1 MTDQEILKGQ
11 KLIASMRGDLSLIA
25 STTDTEKLIVL
36 VLEKKARLDGDFLR
50 LVELAQPWIRA
61 RLDVSYEIDSIQN
74 AILTITTYAQLASSR
89 PDCRAEL
96 TKAVTYW
103 VPVVYSALG
112 KVEAFVHPPLEP

>member
-1 MTDQEILKGQ
+1 MTDQEILEGQ

-25 STTDTEKLIVL
+25 GTTDIEKLIAL
-36 VLEKKARLDGDFLR
+36 VLEKKSRLDDDFLQ

-61 RLDVSYEIDSIQN
+61 SLDVSHDMESIQN
-74 AILTITTYAQLASSR
+74 AIVTITTYAQLASSR

-103 VPVVYSALG
+103 APVVNSTLG
-112 KVEAFVHPPLEP
+112 KVEILVRPK